1 MGTGPDSAGDAG
13 RQAVV
18 YALFLMPVALLPA
31 MTGLAS
37 VVYAAGTSILCA
49 AYLGSSIAFMF
60 VENRKRARILLAV
73 SLIYLP
79 LQFALVFLDPRV
91 RQMLESI

>member
-1 MGTGPDSAGDAG
+1 M
-13 RQAVV
+13 V
-18 YALFLMPVALLPA
+18 YSLFLMPVALLPA

-60 VENRKRARILLAV
+60 VENRKRARLLLAV

-79 LQFALVFLDPRV
+79 LQFALVFLDPSV